1 VFVPGAHG
9 VQTTDTCFNF
19 SRKVVVEF
27 VGPYTDMD
35 RSSYLYRS
43 GDLFLGERARRFL
56 ETFLLGNY
64 STPVYI
70 TYWSVLHLLSGVAF
84 AYVCAQY
91 SLQSP
96 YVLGFLVHGA
106 WELWQIAIGMSHP
119 LRLTGHN
126 GLVDI
131 LMDTLLFL
139 VGMWAV
145 LKK

>member
-1 VFVPGAHG
+1 MKGALL
-9 VQTTDTCFNF
+9 
-19 SRKVVVEF
+19 RPLVVEF